1 MIIFISLFIILI
13 LGFLIFDAFCE
24 MIVNGSSF
32 WNSFYF
38 VWHNRICNLFFQKK
52 LLQYNNF
59 IEKNGKYYFLQK
71 ETFAYLDYDE
81 YVHFNIFQKNKI
93 IDVEY
98 SITNDTVQLRTT
110 DLKNLKKN
118 DHYYGRWMN
127 QYYKNLQT
135 SKTFDG
141 NYFSIIDT
149 LFQIAIQNQKSST
162 IDWNQHKQKMIF
174 LLERELSTT

>member
-1 MIIFISLFIILI
+1 MTILI
-13 LGFLIFDAFCE
+13 YFFMIFFLGFLIFDTFRE

-38 VWHNRICNLFFQKK
+38 IWHNRFCNLFFQKK
-52 LLQYNNF
+52 LLKYNNF
-59 IEKNGKYYFLQK
+59 IEKNGNHYFLQK

-98 SITNDTVQLRTT
+98 SITNDNVRLRTT
-110 DLKNLKKN
+110 DLVNLKKN

-141 NYFSIIDT
+141 NYLSIIDT
-149 LFQIAIQNQKSST
+149 LFQMAIQNQNSST
-162 IDWNQHKQKMIF
+162 IDWNQHKQKMIS
-174 LLERELSTT
+174 LLEQELLTT